1 MNELTV
7 LDGGQKGRLSVR
19 GKSFLALAESM
30 PVATDEDFQHADKLV
45 TEGQDYI
52 KGVKAFMNPHIERAY
67 IAHKELT
74 GDRKMLI
81 DPFEKGTK
89 LLGGKMASYNYK
101 REMEK
106 QKEREESIAKAKAE
120 QDSAC
125 EAQAKEL
132 EEAGEKAAAHAV
144 KEMKETAV
152 PVPVDKASDHLMSN
166 TKFRTDWVSSITNP
180 QEVPREYLVVDEAKI
195 QKMVRVM
202 KGNISIP
209 GVFITEKQVPIR
221 RGGK

>member
-7 LDGGQKGRLSVR
+7 LDDGQKGRLSVR
-19 GKSFLALAESM
+19 GQSFLALAESM
-30 PVATDEDFQHADKLV
+30 PIETDEDFHHADKLV

-52 KGVKAFMNPHIERAY
+52 KGVKSFMNPHIERAH

-74 GDRKMLI
+74 GDRKILI

-89 LLGGKMASYNYK
+89 LLGGKMATYNYK
-101 REMEK
+101 REEEK
-106 QKEREESIAKAKAE
+106 QKEREEAFAKAKAE
-120 QDSAC
+120 QGSAC

-132 EEAGEKAAAHAV
+132 EEAGEKEAAEAV
-144 KEMKETAV
+144 REMKETAV
-152 PVPVDKASDHLMSN
+152 PVQVDKASDHLMSN
-166 TKFRTDWVSSITNP
+166 TKFKTDWIPSITSP
-180 QEVPREYLVVDEAKI
+180 LEVPREYLVVDEARI
-195 QKMVRVM
+195 QKMVRKM

-209 GVFITEKQVPIR
+209 GVSITEKQVPIR

>member
-7 LDGGQKGRLSVR
+7 LDGGRKERLSVR
-19 GKSFLALAESM
+19 GESFLALAESM
-30 PVATDEDFQHADKLV
+30 PIETDEDFQHADKLV

-52 KGVKAFMNPHIERAY
+52 KGVKSFMNPHIERAH

-74 GDRKMLI
+74 EDRNI
-81 DPFEKGTK
+81 VIGPFEKGTK
-89 LLGGKMASYNYK
+89 LLGGKMATYNHK

-106 QKEREESIAKAKAE
+106 QEEREEAFAKAKAE
-120 QDSAC
+120 QDDAC

-132 EEAGEKAAAHAV
+132 EAAGEKEAANAV
-144 KEMKETAV
+144 REMKETAV
-152 PVPVDKASDHLMSN
+152 PVPIDKLSDHLMSN
-166 TKFRTDWVSSITNP
+166 TKFKTDWISSITSP
-180 QEVPREYLVVDEAKI
+180 LEVPREYLIVDEAKI

-209 GVFITEKQVPIR
+209 GVSITEKQVPIR

>member
-1 MNELTV
+1 MNPLTV
-7 LDGGQKGRLSVR
+7 LDDGRKGRLSVR
-19 GKSFLALAESM
+19 GQSFLALAESM
-30 PVATDEDFQHADKLV
+30 PIETDEDFQHADKLV

-52 KGVKAFMNPHIERAY
+52 KGVKAFMNPHIERAHT
-67 IAHKELT
+67 AHKELT

-81 DPFEKGTK
+81 DPFEEGTK

-106 QKEREESIAKAKAE
+106 QEKREEVMANAKAE
-120 QDSAC
+120 QDASC

-132 EEAGEKAAAHAV
+132 EESGQKEAANAV
-144 KEMKETAV
+144 REMKETAV
-152 PVPVDKASDHLMSN
+152 PVHVDKISDHLMSN
-166 TKFRTDWVSSITNP
+166 TKFKTDWISAITNP
-180 QEVPREYLVVDEAKI
+180 QEVPHEYLRVDEAKI
-195 QKMVRVM
+195 QKMARVM

-209 GVFITEKQVPIR
+209 GVFITEKQVPVR

>member
-1 MNELTV
+1 LNNLTV
-7 LDGGQKGRLSVR
+7 LDDGRKERLAVR
-19 GKSFLALAESM
+19 GESFLALAESM
-30 PVATDEDFQHADKLV
+30 PIETDEDFQHADKLV

-52 KGVKAFMNPHIERAY
+52 KGVKSFMNPHIERAH

-74 GDRKMLI
+74 GDRNILI
-81 DPFEKGTK
+81 GPFEKGAK
-89 LLGGKMASYNYK
+89 LLGGKMATYNHK

-106 QKEREESIAKAKAE
+106 QKEREEAFAKAKAE

-132 EEAGEKAAAHAV
+132 EETGEKEAATAV
-144 KEMKETAV
+144 REMKETAV
-152 PVPVDKASDHLMSN
+152 PVPVDKLSDHLMSN
-166 TKFRTDWVSSITNP
+166 TKFKTDWISSITTP
-180 QEVPREYLVVDEAKI
+180 LEVPREYLVVDEAKI

-209 GVFITEKQVPIR
+209 GVSIIEKQVPIR